1 MKNFKFIIYVQ
12 LFFIAA
18 VPLFAQELL
27 TLDDAIAA
35 ALKKNQ
41 QIQIFR
47 NTAKISSNNAHLGN
61 AGFLPQI
68 NASAGVNYSDAVTQ
82 TAMGPAE
89 MKATVSSAQLDLTY
103 NLFDGLGSYYT
114 YRKLKS
120 QSQSSSLSA
129 RNGIEGIIVQTAAA
143 YYALAVAED
152 GAQIAKEGLTVSVER
167 LQRVRKRSDF
177 GQANKLDLLNAEV
190 DLNTD
195 SVTYMNA
202 LQQLKESR
210 QNLNVLLGLDRE
222 AAFAVSHE
230 VSFTRLES
238 EQDLLDS
245 AFKNNASFLQA
256 KAELKGAQ
264 YERNK
269 SWSSHLPRL
278 DLRGSYGRNQYAQ
291 DFNVKWDDPQ
301 KSASAGLSLSLNL
314 FDGFKRS
321 TQTQNA
327 KIGLKNREL
336 QLEQARLNLK
346 KDLSNAFSAYQNKR
360 AVLKMEEKSAASA
373 ELNFKRTKELFDLG
387 RLTNTQFREAQLNLV
402 RVKYSLS
409 QAKFQAKTAEINL
422 LRLSGILLKAE
433 DN

>member
-1 MKNFKFIIYVQ
+1 MQIF
-12 LFFIAA
+12 LLAA
-18 VPLFAQELL
+18 GSLFAQELL

-47 NTAKISSNNAHLGN
+47 NTAKISANNAHLGN

-68 NASAGVNYSDAVTQ
+68 NAGAGVNYSDAVSQ
-82 TAMGPAE
+82 TTMGPAE
-89 MKATVSSAQLDLTY
+89 MKTTVSSAQLDLTY

-114 YRKLKS
+114 FRKLKS
-120 QSQSSSLSA
+120 QSKSSALSA
-129 RNGIEGIIVQTAAA
+129 RNGIENIITQTAAA
-143 YYALAVAED
+143 YYALAATED
-152 GAQIAKEGLTVSVER
+152 GAQIAREGLAVSVER
-167 LQRVRKRSDF
+167 LQRARKRADF

-195 SVTYMNA
+195 SVAYLNA

-230 VSFTRLES
+230 VSFSTLGS
-238 EQDLLDS
+238 EHDLLDS
-245 AFKNNASFLQA
+245 ALQNNAFFLQA
-256 KAELKGAQ
+256 KADLDGAR
-264 YERNK
+264 YDRNK

-327 KIGLKNREL
+327 KISLKNREL

-346 KDLSNAFSAYQNKR
+346 KDISNAYSSYQNKR
-360 AVLKMEEKSAASA
+360 AVLKMEEKSTASA
-373 ELNFKRTKELFDLG
+373 RLNFKRTKELFDLG

-422 LRLSGILLKAE
+422 LRLSGLLLKAE
-433 DN
+433 EK